1 MGIPTDEEIEVH
13 LAVDWQVLKLPAA
26 VSPSQIFD
34 FSLQREVNRKLG
46 IK

>member
-1 MGIPTDEEIEVH
+1 MGIPTDEEIKEH
-13 LAVDWQVLKLPAA
+13 LAVDSQLLKPPEA